1 MIAYYYFLPLAGCD
15 VFGCNGRHTHISMTS
30 MHHPPALPIWIWR
43 QRICGS
49 RKVNN
54 DNKERTDVKDFFLI
68 DSSLIIP
75 SATLSAVIR
84 YSIAT
89 NEEVEIV
96 SASSIRDIQL
106 DVDFV
111 AQWTE
116 TSSAEWTT
124 AWNRLLLS
132 SSRCFGSASSWRV
145 AVSTEIFKT
154 PSLPPL
160 YYASE
165 RRGCRCRQ

>member
-1 MIAYYYFLPLAGCD
+1 MGWMIAYYYFLPLAGCD
-15 VFGCNGRHTHISMTS
+15 VFGRNGRHTRISMTS
-30 MHHPPALPIWIWR
+30 MHHPLHDQFEFGASESAAAEKLTTIT
-43 QRICGS
+43 
-49 RKVNN
+49 
-54 DNKERTDVKDFFLI
+54 KERTDVKDFFLI

-89 NEEVEIV
+89 NEEVEIA

-116 TSSAEWTT
+116 TSTAERTT

-132 SSRCFGSASSWRV
+132 SSRCFGSAS
-145 AVSTEIFKT
+145 F
-154 PSLPPL
+154 
-160 YYASE
+160 
-165 RRGCRCRQ
+165 

>member
-1 MIAYYYFLPLAGCD
+1 MTCLDATD
-15 VFGCNGRHTHISMTS
+15 VIHTS
-30 MHHPPALPIWIWR
+30 LWR
-43 QRICGS
+43 QCTTPLHDQFEFGASESAAAEKLTTIT
-49 RKVNN
+49 
-54 DNKERTDVKDFFLI
+54 KERTDVKDFFLI